1 MTGAETVFHFRL
13 WRSRL
18 GSVQDAAKPGARLAF
33 LDKPVASQGQDDG
46 MLGDGLLAHG
56 RLNIDVLV
64 RLRWFSLAGEL
75 ALLGLALLL
84 RLHLHYLGCLLVIA
98 ATAAFNLAV
107 SLSVR
112 ALGPS
117 RDSQLVIQLGF
128 NIVQVST
135 LLMLTGGVINPFSVM
150 LIAPVTM
157 AAAILDERKALVL
170 GALAASLVVLMTF
183 WSAPLPWT
191 SATPPT
197 TPVLFKAAMLLALL
211 SGMGLTAFY
220 AWRAAAEAKRMELA
234 LNVTHKVLARE
245 QRLSALGGLAAAA
258 AHELGTPLATISIVA
273 KEMVREAPTD
283 TVREDAEL
291 LVGQAER
298 CREILTRLTEE
309 PDTTDQAVHARMTL
323 LQFLNEVI
331 ERHLDTDIRVE
342 AVVAGPPGARP
353 PEIRRMPEVLHA
365 MTSFVE
371 NAVDFA
377 KSEVLVSVR
386 FDERSIGVEVRDDGP
401 GFSPDVL
408 AQLGQPYI
416 TSRPNAEG
424 SRSGHIGMGLG
435 FFIAK
440 TLLERTGAVVQ
451 HFNGRRGGAVIAA
464 RWEREAIEAPPVPGG
479 FELGGPAQGEF

>member
-1 MTGAETVFHFRL
+1 M
-13 WRSRL
+13 
-18 GSVQDAAKPGARLAF
+18 DNPAKSGARLAF
-33 LDKPVASQGQDDG
+33 LDKPAASSGQDDG
-46 MLGDGLLAHG
+46 LIGDGLIAHG
-56 RLNIDVLV
+56 RLNLDVLV
-64 RLRWFSLAGEL
+64 RLRWFSLGGEL
-75 ALLGLALLL
+75 VLFGLAFAL
-84 RLHLHYLGCLLVIA
+84 RLHLQYLACLLVIA
-98 ATAAFNLAV
+98 GTAAFNLAV

-117 RDSQLVIQLGF
+117 RDSQLVVQLGF
-128 NIVQVST
+128 NIVQVSA
-135 LLMLTGGVINPFSVM
+135 LLMLTGGIVNPFALM

-157 AAAILDERKALVL
+157 AASILDEKKALVL
-170 GALAASLVVLMTF
+170 ALMAAAMAVVMTF
-183 WSAPLPWT
+183 WAAPLPWPT
-191 SATPPT
+191 DPPPA
-197 TPVLFKAAMLLALL
+197 TPVLLKGVMLLAVL

-273 KEMVREAPTD
+273 KEMVREAPND
-283 TVREDAEL
+283 SVRDDAEL

-331 ERHLDTDIRVE
+331 ERHLDTEIRVE

-424 SRSGHIGMGLG
+424 SRSGHMGMGLG

-464 RWEREAIEAPPVPGG
+464 RWAREAIEAPPVPGG
-479 FELGGPAQGEF
+479 FELGGPALGES

>member
-1 MTGAETVFHFRL
+1 
-13 WRSRL
+13 
-18 GSVQDAAKPGARLAF
+18 LAF
-33 LDKPVASQGQDDG
+33 LDKPAASSGQDDG
-46 MLGDGLLAHG
+46 LLNDGLVSHG
-56 RLNIDVLV
+56 RLNLDVLV
-64 RLRWFSLAGEL
+64 RFRWFSLAAETV
-75 ALLGLALLL
+75 LLL
-84 RLHLHYLGCLLVIA
+84 LAYLSGLHAPYTACFLVIA
-98 ATAAFNLAV
+98 GTAAFNLAV
-107 SLSVR
+107 NLSVR

-117 RDSQLVIQLGF
+117 RDGQLVLQLGF
-128 NIVQVST
+128 NIVQISV
-135 LLMLTGGVINPFSVM
+135 LLMLTGGVSNPFAVV
-150 LIAPVTM
+150 LIAPVTLG
-157 AAAILDERKALVL
+157 AAILDQRKAVILV
-170 GALAASLVVLMTF
+170 ALATSMAVLMTF
-183 WSAPLPWT
+183 LAEPLPRLSPSST
-191 SATPPT
+191 VMPMQMRLVMLVA
-197 TPVLFKAAMLLALL
+197 VLTGLLV
-211 SGMGLTAFY
+211 TAFY

-283 TVREDAEL
+283 AVREDAEL
-291 LVGQAER
+291 LVSQAER

-309 PDTTDQAVHARMTL
+309 PDTTDEAVHARMTL

-331 ERHLDTDIRVE
+331 ERHLDTEIRVE

-377 KSEVLVSVR
+377 KSEVLVSIR
-386 FDERSIGVEVRDDGP
+386 FDERAIGVEVRDDGP
-401 GFSPDVL
+401 GFSPEVL

-416 TSRPNAEG
+416 TSRPGGEG

-464 RWEREAIEAPPVPGG
+464 RWAREAIEAPPVPGG
-479 FELGGPAQGEF
+479 FELGGPAPGEL